1 MVEENIRI
9 DYEKL
14 RMLIRKDKEFA
25 HDASIIQQLVEQG
38 FVTGELKTGFPAEKI
53 THPDNFISLL
63 FYFGMLTID
72 GSYKGKTKLIIPNQV
87 VREQLYN
94 YLLDTYRENDLQ
106 FESYDMSELSS
117 RLAYDGDWQAYFGYI
132 ADCLHRYSSQRDKQ
146 KGEAYVHG
154 FTLAMASQNRFYRPV
169 SEQDTQAGYADIFLL
184 PLTEIYKDMG
194 HSYIIE
200 LKYAKGKDPDS
211 QVELLR
217 QEAITQANRYAT
229 SETVQRNIG
238 NTTLHRIVVVYRS
251 MEMVVCEEI
260 TD

>member
-1 MVEENIRI
+1 
-9 DYEKL
+9 
-14 RMLIRKDKEFA
+14 
-25 HDASIIQQLVEQG
+25 
-38 FVTGELKTGFPAEKI
+38 
-53 THPDNFISLL
+53 
-63 FYFGMLTID
+63 
-72 GSYKGKTKLIIPNQV
+72 
-87 VREQLYN
+87 
-94 YLLDTYRENDLQ
+94 
-106 FESYDMSELSS
+106 
-117 RLAYDGDWQAYFGYI
+117 
-132 ADCLHRYSSQRDKQ
+132 
-146 KGEAYVHG
+146 
-154 FTLAMASQNRFYRPV
+154 
-169 SEQDTQAGYADIFLL
+169 
-184 PLTEIYKDMG
+184 MG